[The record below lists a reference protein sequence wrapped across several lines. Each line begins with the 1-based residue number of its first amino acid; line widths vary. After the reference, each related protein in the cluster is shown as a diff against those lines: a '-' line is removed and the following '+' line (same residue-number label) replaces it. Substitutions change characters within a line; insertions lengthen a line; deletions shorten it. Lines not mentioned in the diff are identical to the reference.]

1 MAVIGVTINE
11 VLRDFIGQVEFV
23 HAKYY
28 EDVEINE
35 DTVKDNDYLSM
46 LSFKT
51 KKDFNNFLYVDS
63 SVEVL
68 ALATQRFDN
77 SVAHLNN
84 FIEEVKD
91 EEEHEVILI
100 SKEVQNSVPATL
112 YFLSKTGFKGDNIK
126 FVTNYDEVW
135 DYADIMITAS
145 DEVIESKPKNKK
157 VIKVDCLYN
166 KGIEADMTIE
176 TPSDIFNDYDK
187 LNKFI

>member
-11 VLRDFIGQVEFV
+11 VLRDFIGQLEFV

-28 EDVEINE
+28 EDVEITE

-46 LSFKT
+46 LSFKD
-51 KKDFNNFLYVDS
+51 KKEFNTFLYVDS

-77 SVAHLNN
+77 SIAHLNN
-84 FIEEVKD
+84 FIEEVED
-91 EEEHEVILI
+91 EEEHKVLLI

-112 YFLSKTGFKGDNIK
+112 YFLSKTGFKGSDIK
-126 FVTNYDEVW
+126 FVKNYDEVW
-135 DYADIMITAS
+135 DYTDVMITAS
-145 DEVIESKPKNKK
+145 DEVIKSKPTGKK

-166 KGIEADMTIE
+166 KGIEADMVIE
-176 TPSDIFNDYDK
+176 TPSDIFNNYEK
-187 LNKFI
+187 INELI